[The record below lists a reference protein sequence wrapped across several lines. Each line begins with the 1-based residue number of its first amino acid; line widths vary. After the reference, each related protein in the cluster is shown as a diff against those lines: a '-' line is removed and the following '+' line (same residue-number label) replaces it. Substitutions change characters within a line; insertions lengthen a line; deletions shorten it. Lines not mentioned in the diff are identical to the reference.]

1 MGSNEIEY
9 LPKEVLEEGFDS
21 QQEKDIREMDG
32 DELVTVDSES
42 QDEKFDLASSKEA
55 EDWKA
60 SSGQNSS
67 QVTSSP
73 RRGLCSF
80 AWSKSVCSVR
90 QLGSR

>member
-42 QDEKFDLASSKEA
+42 QDEKFDLAFAYESLIKEI
-55 EDWKA
+55 
-60 SSGQNSS
+60 
-67 QVTSSP
+67 
-73 RRGLCSF
+73 L
-80 AWSKSVCSVR
+80 
-90 QLGSR
+90 